1 MACDGWREK
10 LDAYLD
16 GELASSDAASL
27 GAHLRTCTSCSS
39 ETLER
44 VLLKRSV
51 AAAGKRYEASSE
63 LRAKIAKSIGAKPE
77 TSTERGTGSGSGWLW
92 KILVIP
98 ALLVAVVSIAVNL
111 YTTRESARR
120 LRIYGELADLHVAA
134 LASTTPVDVVS
145 TDKHTVKPWFEG
157 KIPFTFNLPEL
168 QGTDFILVG
177 GRVTYI
183 AQTPGAQLIYRLRK
197 HEISVFI
204 FQDREGEMAT
214 RSSEPSHAFSFTLEN
229 WKQNGLHYFIVGDVG
244 PEDIQALSKL
254 FRDAS

>member
-1 MACDGWREK
+1 MACDAWREK

-16 GELASSDAASL
+16 GELTSSDAAAL
-27 GAHLRTCTSCSS
+27 GAHLRTCNSCSS

-63 LRAKIAKSIGAKPE
+63 LKAKIAKSIGAKVE
-77 TSTERGTGSGSGWLW
+77 TKAERTASSSGWLW

-111 YTTRESARR
+111 YSTRESARR
-120 LRIYGELADLHVAA
+120 LRLYGELADLHVAA
-134 LASTTPVDVVS
+134 LASSTPVDVIS

-157 KIPFTFNLPEL
+157 KIPFTFDLPEL

-204 FQDREGEMAT
+204 FQDREGEIST
-214 RSSEPSHAFSFTLEN
+214 RPSEPSHAFSFTLEN

-244 PEDIQALSKL
+244 PDDIQALSKL

>member
-1 MACDGWREK
+1 MACDAWREK
-10 LDAYLD
+10 LDSYLD
-16 GELASSDAASL
+16 GELSASEAAAL

-39 ETLER
+39 DALER

-63 LRAKIAKSIGAKPE
+63 LRARIAKSAGAPE
-77 TSTERGTGSGSGWLW
+77 PRAAASSGWLW

-98 ALLVAVVSIAVNL
+98 ALLVAVVSIAVNF
-111 YTTRESARR
+111 YTSRESARR
-120 LRIYGELADLHVAA
+120 SRVYGELADLHVAA
-134 LASTTPVDVVS
+134 LASATPVDVVS
-145 TDKHTVKPWFEG
+145 TDRHTVKPWFEG

-168 QGTDFILVG
+168 QGSDFTLVG

-214 RSSEPSHAFSFTLEN
+214 QPSEPTHAFSFTLEN

-244 PEDIQALSKL
+244 GDDLQALSKL
-254 FRDAS
+254 LRDAG